1 MNLPDNMKAT
11 ITIIWKE
18 QDKAVKLWE
27 ELIEMGFKFKWKGK
41 YLKDKLTFNVAY
53 NSDIKEDYQREVK
66 FDEIK
71 PDKPKR
77 KKRIKPAQKK

>member
-18 QDKAVKLWE
+18 QDKAVQLGE
-27 ELIEMGFKFKWKGK
+27 ELIAEWFKFKPKGK
-41 YLKDKLTFNVAY
+41 YTKWNLTFNVAY
-53 NSDIKEDYQREVK
+53 NDTIKEEFQREVK
-66 FDEIK
+66 FDEIVV
-71 PDKPKR
+71 KPKR